1 MDGHINIDHPAPATT
16 STVGGSGGPGDS
28 TDGRS
33 SSKKRWQ
40 KMPQQDGGTGGH
52 PSYGTTD
59 SVPHVTIR
67 DPSSRP
73 GGPAVSRSGQPGSQ
87 ARPPGGDGP
96 PGSSAAARHQQ
107 EEEEEGLKYGAQHVI
122 KLFVPV
128 TLCMLVV
135 VATIS
140 SINFYST
147 KDVYLVYTPFHELS
161 DDTGTKIWN
170 ALANSLILMTV
181 IVIMTILLIVLY
193 KRRCYKIIHG
203 WLIMSSLM
211 LLFLFSY
218 LYMEE
223 VLRAYNIPFDY
234 PTALLLMWN
243 FGVVG
248 MISIHWQGPLRLQQ
262 GYLIFIA
269 ALMALVFIKYLPE
282 WTTWVVL
289 AVISIWDL
297 IAVLTPKGPLRIL
310 VETAHERNEQIF
322 PALIYSSTI
331 MYSYMGTHS
340 DPSEEALTRGER
352 AIGTGSTGTVTTSY
366 GSTGT
371 PVHSMSQSS
380 TPAHQPANQQ
390 QRQQQPPP
398 PRPDNAEGTPLV
410 SYRENAAV
418 RTAAGQDQS
427 GGFTQEWA
435 DASGQRVTRRQIEVQ
450 ANIASNPNR
459 PEYRT
464 VTAGARGGTGDSQQ
478 VPLYEQ
484 PEERGIKLGLGD
496 FIFYSV
502 LVGKASSYG
511 DWNTTIACFV
521 AILVGL
527 CLTLL
532 LLAIF
537 RKALPALP
545 ISIFFGL
552 IFCFATSVIV
562 KPFTEALASEQVFI

>member
-1 MDGHINIDHPAPATT
+1 MDGHINIDHHHQPTT
-16 STVGGSGGPGDS
+16 TAHD
-28 TDGRS
+28 TADGRGAR
-33 SSKKRWQ
+33 KRWQ
-40 KMPQQDGGTGGH
+40 KMPTDTSSSPH

-59 SVPHVTIR
+59 SIPQVTIR
-67 DPSSRP
+67 DTSSRGRSGPSRGSANNSSRP
-73 GGPAVSRSGQPGSQ
+73 RQP
-87 ARPPGGDGP
+87 
-96 PGSSAAARHQQ
+96 QQ
-107 EEEEEGLKYGAQHVI
+107 EQEQALNDEEGLKYGAQHVI

-128 TLCMLVV
+128 TLCMMVV
-135 VATIS
+135 VATIN
-140 SINFYST
+140 SINFYT
-147 KDVYLVYTPFHELS
+147 IKDVYLVYTPFHELT

-193 KRRCYKIIHG
+193 KHRCYKVIHG
-203 WLIMSSLM
+203 WLILSSLL
-211 LLFLFSY
+211 LLFLFSGLY
-218 LYMEE
+218 LFEI
-223 VLRAYNIPFDY
+223 LRAYNIPMDWF
-234 PTALLLMWN
+234 TAGLLVWN

-262 GYLIFIA
+262 GYLIFVA

-282 WTTWVVL
+282 WTTWAVL

-310 VETAHERNEQIF
+310 VETAQERNEQIF

-331 MYSYMGTHS
+331 MYSYLGTHTDS
-340 DPSEEALTRGER
+340 DRPAPLSGER
-352 AIGTGSTGTVTTSY
+352 AIGTGGGSGSRTASGYGAVNSHGPTQTGATV
-366 GSTGT
+366 
-371 PVHSMSQSS
+371 
-380 TPAHQPANQQ
+380 
-390 QRQQQPPP
+390 
-398 PRPDNAEGTPLV
+398 EGMPLV
-410 SYRENAAV
+410 AFRNDRSHELPME
-418 RTAAGQDQS
+418 QS
-427 GGFTQEWA
+427 AGFTQDWA
-435 DASGQRVTRRQIEVQ
+435 ATSNHRVTRRQIEVQ
-450 ANIASNPNR
+450 ANIANNPSR

-464 VTAGARGGTGDSQQ
+464 VTAETSRSGVEQSQQ
-478 VPLYEQ
+478 Q
-484 PEERGIKLGLGD
+484 FDQAEERGIKLGLGD

-552 IFCFATSVIV
+552 IFCFVTSVIV
-562 KPFTEALASEQVFI
+562 KPFTEALALEQVFI

>member
-1 MDGHINIDHPAPATT
+1 MDGHINIDHHQPTAATAQDA
-16 STVGGSGGPGDS
+16 S
-28 TDGRS
+28 DGRGS
-33 SSKKRWQ
+33 RKRWQ
-40 KMPQQDGGTGGH
+40 KMPADASSSPH

-59 SVPHVTIR
+59 SIPQVTIR
-67 DPSSRP
+67 DTSSR
-73 GGPAVSRSGQPGSQ
+73 GRAGPSRGSPSGN
-87 ARPPGGDGP
+87 
-96 PGSSAAARHQQ
+96 SSRQRQQQQQ
-107 EEEEEGLKYGAQHVI
+107 EQEQALNEEEGLKYGAQHVI

-128 TLCMLVV
+128 TLCMMVV

-140 SINFYST
+140 SINFYT
-147 KDVYLVYTPFHELS
+147 IKDVYLVYTPFHELT

-193 KRRCYKIIHG
+193 KHRCYKVIHG
-203 WLIMSSLM
+203 WLILSSLL
-211 LLFLFSY
+211 LLFLFSGLY
-218 LYMEE
+218 LFEI
-223 VLRAYNIPFDY
+223 LRAYNVPMDWF
-234 PTALLLMWN
+234 TAGLLVWN

-262 GYLIFIA
+262 GYLIFVA

-282 WTTWVVL
+282 WTTWAVL

-310 VETAHERNEQIF
+310 VETAQERNEQIF

-331 MYSYMGTHS
+331 MYSYLGTHT
-340 DPSEEALTRGER
+340 DPDRAAPLSGER
-352 AIGTGSTGTVTTSY
+352 TIGTGPGSAGGGSRQAGGYGAVNNHGPTQTGATVEGMRLVAIPNDRT
-366 GSTGT
+366 
-371 PVHSMSQSS
+371 HDL
-380 TPAHQPANQQ
+380 
-390 QRQQQPPP
+390 
-398 PRPDNAEGTPLV
+398 PRDQ
-410 SYRENAAV
+410 
-418 RTAAGQDQS
+418 TA
-427 GGFTQEWA
+427 GFTQDWA
-435 DASGQRVTRRQIEVQ
+435 ATANQRVTRRQIEVQ
-450 ANIASNPNR
+450 ANIANNPSR

-464 VTAGARGGTGDSQQ
+464 VTAEATRAGQDPQLGGA
-478 VPLYEQ
+478 LYDQ
-484 PEERGIKLGLGD
+484 AEERGIKLGLGD

-552 IFCFATSVIV
+552 IFCFVTSVIV
-562 KPFTEALASEQVFI
+562 KPFTEALTLEQVFI

>member
-1 MDGHINIDHPAPATT
+1 MDGHINIDHPAA
-16 STVGGSGGPGDS
+16 GSGGAGLGPSGEAS
-28 TDGRS
+28 DGRNS
-33 SSKKRWQ
+33 SRKRRQ
-40 KMPQQDGGTGGH
+40 RSPQDGPGAH
-52 PSYGTTD
+52 PSYGTND
-59 SVPHVTIR
+59 AVPNVTIR
-67 DPSSRP
+67 DPSSRSGGAP
-73 GGPAVSRSGQPGSQ
+73 GANPS
-87 ARPPGGDGP
+87 RPPGEGP
-96 PGSSAAARHQQ
+96 SGSAEAARQR

-128 TLCMLVV
+128 TLCMVVV

-170 ALANSLILMTV
+170 ALANSMILMTV

-193 KRRCYKIIHG
+193 KKRCYKIIHG

-218 LYMEE
+218 LYLEE

-234 PTALLLMWN
+234 PTALLMMWN

-340 DPSEEALTRGER
+340 DPSEEALTRSTGER
-352 AIGTGSTGTVTTSY
+352 AIGTAGGNGGGGY
-366 GSTGT
+366 GSTAS
-371 PVHSMSQSS
+371 PVHTMASGHTGGQPPAVTSLTGNAEDQSS
-380 TPAHQPANQQ
+380 
-390 QRQQQPPP
+390 
-398 PRPDNAEGTPLV
+398 
-410 SYRENAAV
+410 
-418 RTAAGQDQS
+418 
-427 GGFTQEWA
+427 GFTQEWSNSS
-435 DASGQRVTRRQIEVQ
+435 DQRVARRQIEVQ
-450 ANIASNPNR
+450 ANIAGNPNR

-464 VTAGARGGTGDSQQ
+464 VTADRQRTATGDSQQ

-552 IFCFATSVIV
+552 IFCFVTSVIV